1 MLLSSKLLTLFE
13 RSKTRWFY
21 RVLSSPDL
29 TGMVKLSILL
39 TLKNITFEICIIIIT
54 YCSKY
59 IDIAYILEIIII
71 VSLTLGPTGHFK
83 QEQLQIDTS
92 GTYRHSPILAWL
104 HVLYH
109 CIRYQ
114 RNEVIRINHPCWMG
128 LKSYLALYHW
138 KPCHTRDIPGS
149 SNLQKTY
156 YSVYYIIFLFY
167 SIIFSKRVNMSYS
180 SNTPR

>member
-21 RVLSSPDL
+21 RVLSSPGL

-59 IDIAYILEIIII
+59 TDIAYILEIIII

-83 QEQLQIDTS
+83 
-92 GTYRHSPILAWL
+92 
-104 HVLYH
+104 
-109 CIRYQ
+109 
-114 RNEVIRINHPCWMG
+114 
-128 LKSYLALYHW
+128 
-138 KPCHTRDIPGS
+138 
-149 SNLQKTY
+149 
-156 YSVYYIIFLFY
+156 
-167 SIIFSKRVNMSYS
+167 
-180 SNTPR
+180 